1 MHSTLIGSLFD
12 PEGLHGAR
20 IDMSITNLLSITP
33 WPVVSAFLWAVVI
46 IAALYLARRTAHHAI
61 HDAMAALSRGLRLAS
76 HAVTNGQLRLATRN
90 REVLL
95 AAGREAKERTIERE
109 FTRVGESVRKDLANY
124 PALHRALSESITRID
139 EDHRTAVEVPP
150 EVPGWAEA
158 VEVVAKLE
166 TPRNASAEILG
177 QIHKAM
183 VKSSDEALDEYRKSS
198 GERHTLLRRM
208 MPEWRLV
215 QETLGNIG
223 KTVESVQTRAVA
235 IDRHMKEYEDIV
247 KGEDRAVSILSSS
260 SLVHFFVAL
269 LVLAVAAGGSA
280 VNFTLIARP
289 MAEMVGGT
297 NFIGGFRTADI
308 AALVIIMVEI
318 SMGLFL
324 MESMR
329 ITRLFPVIGALPD
342 KMRVRMVWVSFT
354 ILLLMASVE
363 AGLAYMR
370 EILLQDELATSA
382 LLRGGV
388 DAAATAVNSHL
399 WITTAAQMGMGFIL
413 PFALTFVAIP
423 LETFVHSSRTVLG
436 LFGIGIL
443 RALALVFRVTS
454 GGARH
459 LGSLFQR
466 IYDLPLFLPLWVEN
480 RLAAARAAE
489 QAELEADVRQQM
501 EVAPHVQEPF
511 VQAEAP
517 APDAERERE
526 PRRAGSRGGR
536 S

>member
-1 MHSTLIGSLFD
+1 
-12 PEGLHGAR
+12 
-20 IDMSITNLLSITP
+20 MSITSLLSITP
-33 WPVVSAFLWAVVI
+33 WPAVSAVLWAVLIVG
-46 IAALYLARRTAHHAI
+46 ALYFARRTAHQAI
-61 HDAMAALSRGLRLAS
+61 HIAMGAVARGLRLAS
-76 HAVTNGQLRLATRN
+76 RAVTNGQQRLATRN

-95 AAGREAKERTIERE
+95 AAGREAKERAIERE
-109 FTRVGESVRKDLANY
+109 FTRIAESVRKDLASY
-124 PALHRALSESITRID
+124 PAFHRQLSESITRID

-158 VEVVAKLE
+158 VEVVAKLD
-166 TPRNASAEILG
+166 TPRNAGAEILG
-177 QIHKAM
+177 QIHKAL
-183 VKSSDEALDEYRKSS
+183 VKSNEESLEEYRKASA
-198 GERHTLLRRM
+198 ERHSLLRRM

-215 QETLGNIG
+215 QETLGNVSR
-223 KTVESVQTRAVA
+223 TVESVQERAVGV
-235 IDRHMKEYEDIV
+235 DRHMQEYEAIV
-247 KGEDRAVSILSSS
+247 KGEDRAVSVLSSS
-260 SLVHFFVAL
+260 SLVYFFVSA
-269 LVLAVAAGGSA
+269 LVLIVAAGGSA

-324 MESMR
+324 MESLR

-342 KMRVRMVWVSFT
+342 KTRVRMVWVSFS

-382 LLRGGV
+382 LLRGGE
-388 DAAATAVNSHL
+388 DAAVSATVNSHL

-423 LETFVHSSRTVLG
+423 LETFVHSLRTVIG
-436 LFGIGIL
+436 LAGIGVMK
-443 RALALVFRVTS
+443 ALALVLRVFS

-459 LGSLFQR
+459 LGSLAQR
-466 IYDLPLFLPLWVEN
+466 LYDLPIFLPLWIEN
-480 RLAAARAAE
+480 RLTAAKAAE
-489 QAELEADVRQQM
+489 TNELEADVRAQM
-501 EVAPHVQEPF
+501 AAAESQSTYEAPE
-511 VQAEAP
+511 QAEATEEP
-517 APDAERERE
+517 ENAEPRGR
-526 PRRAGSRGGR
+526 RRAGAR